1 MWLYGLARGTSS
13 RLTVDRA
20 EERSPVWSTD
30 GNTIVFA
37 SDRDRLP
44 DVFRIDLDGAG
55 EWSLVYGTDQL
66 EFNSD
71 LSPDG
76 RQMLFTTNIDG
87 GNWDL
92 WVMEIDA
99 PETARPF
106 VNHPGYQSDGRFSP
120 DGQLVAYVSD
130 QTGRGEIWI
139 KPFAEAGRSVQVSTE
154 GAFEARWAPD
164 GRTLYYASK
173 NKMFSVDLE
182 RELAAAHPQP
192 ELLFEALHPISD
204 FAVAP
209 DGRFLVVLRDNSIVE
224 PAHVIVNWTPPEG

>member
-1 MWLYGLARGTSS
+1 MW
-13 RLTVDRA
+13 
-20 EERSPVWSTD
+20 SPD

-44 DVFRIDLDGAG
+44 DVFRIALDGTG

-99 PETARPF
+99 PDTARPF
-106 VNHPGYQSDGRFSP
+106 VAHPAFQSDGRFSP

-130 QTGRGEIWI
+130 QTGRAEIWI

-154 GAFEARWAPD
+154 GASEARWARD
-164 GRTLYYASK
+164 GRTLFYASTDR
-173 NKMFSVDLE
+173 MFSVDLA
-182 RELAAAHPQP
+182 REVAATDPRP
-192 ELLFEALHPISD
+192 ELLFETPHPISD
-204 FAVAP
+204 FTVAP
-209 DGRFLVVLRDNSIVE
+209 DGRFLVVLRDDSIVE
-224 PAHVIVNWTPPEG
+224 PVHVIVNWTPLEE